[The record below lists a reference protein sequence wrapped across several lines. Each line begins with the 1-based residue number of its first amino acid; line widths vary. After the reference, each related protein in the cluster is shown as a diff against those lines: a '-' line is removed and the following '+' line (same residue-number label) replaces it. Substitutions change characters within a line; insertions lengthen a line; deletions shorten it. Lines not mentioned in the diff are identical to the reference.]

1 MNIKVLREKLPTM
14 EDLYMASSKLF
25 YLPEITS
32 RAVSN
37 EWLVSL
43 HILNT
48 NTYCPS
54 ATTIR
59 YTYKWQGRGAS
70 ELLIILEKEIKKIV
84 GATKT
89 TNFSAKKIPNINWI
103 KDTLLHLWKGAD
115 KLGFLLD
122 EPINFKYSAAERQI
136 LSSTGSISLSTR

>member
-1 MNIKVLREKLPTM
+1 MNIKTLRDKLPTM
-14 EDLYMASSKLF
+14 EDLYMVSSKLF

-59 YTYKWQGRGAS
+59 YTYKCQGRGAS
-70 ELLIILEKEIKKIV
+70 ELLVILEKEIKTIV

-89 TNFSAKKIPNINWI
+89 TNFSGKKIPSINWI
-103 KDTLLHLWKGAD
+103 KDTLLHL
-115 KLGFLLD
+115 
-122 EPINFKYSAAERQI
+122 
-136 LSSTGSISLSTR
+136 